1 MRVLLVPVIRTVLR
15 QDALLTRFGG
25 EEFAMLVPVANQ
37 ATGGRV
43 AERLRLAVADA
54 DFFAD
59 GQRLAVTA
67 SLDLAMLT
75 PGETLDA
82 VLRRADEA
90 LYRAKRAG
98 RNRVSTASG

>member
-1 MRVLLVPVIRTVLR
+1 
-15 QDALLTRFGG
+15 
-25 EEFAMLVPVANQ
+25 
-37 ATGGRV
+37 
-43 AERLRLAVADA
+43 VADA
-54 DFFAD
+54 DFIAD
-59 GQRLAVTA
+59 DQRLAVTA
-67 SLDLAMLT
+67 SLGLAVLT